1 MSNEPTYNPVDNP
14 TGNFNEDLTAH
25 LKNIT
30 NENGSNQEV
39 IDAKGTYIEQKST
52 RGDGSVELGEAFE
65 NGNIDFSGV
74 MSHISIHTGGE
85 DAGSQFNGEKFDST
99 ESVIEAVRGLLPE
112 SLQYDQHGRAELTIL
127 IEGESVGFT
136 GVKSLQ
142 ELEGFEGVS
151 IEHGMRIPGGEPAEV
166 DGVKGAWYPEAVRDP
181 ETGRFETATNTDGS
195 VKNPHGK
202 FEPDALIATTTED
215 AIQGVSSTDKITVII
230 QKNPETAVPTVLTIF
245 PGENAPAFPA
255 KIQSEAYQF
264 DTLQGGPEAA
274 YWREHAFVKVAK

>member
-1 MSNEPTYNPVDNP
+1 MSNEPTYNPLDNP

-30 NENGSNQEV
+30 NENGSNPEV
-39 IDAKGTYIEQKST
+39 IHAKGTYIEQKST

-65 NGNIDFSGV
+65 KNNIDFAGV
-74 MSHISIHTGGE
+74 MSHISIHAGGE
-85 DAGSQFNGEKFDST
+85 DAGSQFDGEQFDSP

-112 SLQYDQHGRAELTIL
+112 SLQYDQYGRAELTIL

-215 AIQGVSSTDKITVII
+215 AILGVSSTDKVTVII

-255 KIQSEAYQF
+255 KIQSEAYQA
-264 DTLQGGPEAA
+264 DTLQGGPEAG

>member
-1 MSNEPTYNPVDNP
+1 M
-14 TGNFNEDLTAH
+14 
-25 LKNIT
+25 
-30 NENGSNQEV
+30 
-39 IDAKGTYIEQKST
+39 
-52 RGDGSVELGEAFE
+52 
-65 NGNIDFSGV
+65 
-74 MSHISIHTGGE
+74 
-85 DAGSQFNGEKFDST
+85 
-99 ESVIEAVRGLLPE
+99 
-112 SLQYDQHGRAELTIL
+112 
-127 IEGESVGFT
+127 
-136 GVKSLQ
+136 Q

-230 QKNPETAVPTVLTIF
+230 QKNPETAAPTVLTIF

-255 KIQSEAYQF
+255 KIQSEAYQV